1 MSENFILKAQLPIA
15 ILGVLVNIFHIFV
28 LTRKA
33 MRTNC
38 INILMIGIGVCEF
51 YDLVFLIYDDLV
63 NMKEYCSTV
72 YSYPL
77 VLLDHICAALE
88 DNLHRLCTWLAV
100 LMASIRF
107 LAIKNA
113 LNSKFDVLSRPVFGL
128 KVILVAVILS
138 SLLTSFVWSQF
149 EIVEVLPGDKCFVDG
164 TPRYKKVMNHRL
176 AYRILAV
183 TDGMLKILTTIV
195 LPVFS
200 ILLIKELRKAE
211 KARKRLKRDQT
222 RNLSS
227 KTVQTTKLVLL
238 MTVTF
243 MVAEGPFGIIY
254 IINGLFK
261 EVPGVLTFTSI
272 LVNFIGL
279 FSALNSITHFLICL
293 FVSSQYQKT
302 VKEMLV
308 IVRCRKINTGPNPA
322 GTR

>member
-15 ILGVLVNIFHIFV
+15 IVGVLVNIFHIHV

-63 NMKEYCSTV
+63 NMKEYCSNV
-72 YSYPL
+72 YTYPL
-77 VLLDHICAALE
+77 VLLDHICATIE
-88 DNLHRLCTWLAV
+88 DNLHRLCTWLGV

-113 LNSKFDVLSRPVFGL
+113 LNSKFDVLSRPVFGV
-128 KVILVAVILS
+128 KIILVAFVLS
-138 SLLTSFVWSQF
+138 SLLTSFAWSQF
-149 EIVEVLPGDKCFVDG
+149 DIVKVLPDDKCFEKG
-164 TPRYKKVMNHRL
+164 NPKYRKVMNHQL
-176 AYRILAV
+176 GFRILAV

-211 KARKRLKRDQT
+211 KARKRLKSDQT
-222 RNLSS
+222 RSVSS

-261 EVPGVLTFTSI
+261 EVPGVL
-272 LVNFIGL
+272 
-279 FSALNSITHFLICL
+279 
-293 FVSSQYQKT
+293 
-302 VKEMLV
+302 
-308 IVRCRKINTGPNPA
+308 
-322 GTR
+322 